1 MLLGGMLNLLRRHPD
16 AVRETKAT
24 LRSLVELANRSSTT
38 VRLEPEGVTVEGV
51 WVPTETPFVALLIQ
65 QMQAHGIAD
74 IHIGHRAAALDLM
87 LFLRALAPDPATSR
101 LGEELAQQ
109 MRDAKIAGVTIVPTA
124 LGEAARERRG
134 VRITDAL
141 QVSAV
146 PTQEDAG
153 SVAAVVMTSGEAT
166 FSEMLRK
173 MPLQTTSVSNA
184 VAQLREGPGGA
195 GLVDALAPIEAGI
208 KNAVE
213 RKEIEQAIEAVVA
226 LLDAEEAAITEEERR
241 AFGITLQRVLE
252 QGLVKQVARYL
263 FDEIFAEDVVR
274 IVRRVGTRAT
284 KVLLDL
290 LVEAPTFAERRAYLH
305 ALRQVESGGDVV
317 AGMLNHPE
325 WYVVRNAADLVGELG
340 VVEAVP
346 ALGGA
351 VEHEDRRVRH
361 AAGVALAKI
370 GSPAAIT
377 HLRKVLRDPDPE
389 VRVAVARELRG
400 YRLGALVMPLVSVAE
415 NEQNLDVLCE
425 YYRALGRIG
434 TPAAIQVLA
443 RAVQP
448 GGLFA
453 VRRSTAPRRAAAEG
467 LALAGGKVARD
478 MLQAL
483 AHDRDRDVRETALYA
498 LQHPPRR
505 EAPQAES

>member
-1 MLLGGMLNLLRRHPD
+1 VRR
-16 AVRETKAT
+16 AVGRYAQPKAT
-24 LRSLVELANRSSTT
+24 LRSLVELAGKRSMT
-38 VRLEPEGVTVEGV
+38 VRIEPEGVTVEGV
-51 WVPTETPFVALLIQ
+51 WVPTETPFIALFIQ
-65 QMQAHGIAD
+65 QMQAHGIAE
-74 IHIGHRAAALDLM
+74 IHIGHKAPALDVM

-101 LGEELAQQ
+101 LGAELTQQ
-109 MRDAKIAGVTIVPTA
+109 MHDAKISGVTIVSTD

-134 VRITDAL
+134 GRITEAL
-141 QVSAV
+141 EVSGVLPRDEAANV
-146 PTQEDAG
+146 AG
-153 SVAAVVMTSGEAT
+153 LVMTSGEAT
-166 FSEMLRK
+166 FSEMLRA
-173 MPLQTTSVSNA
+173 MPARTTSVSNA
-184 VAQLREGPGGA
+184 VAQLRERPGGA
-195 GLVDALAPIEAGI
+195 GLVDALAKKAL
-208 KNAVE
+208 E
-213 RKEIEQAIEAVVA
+213 RKEIEQVIEAVVA
-226 LLDAEEAAITEEERR
+226 LLDAEEAAITEDAQR

-252 QGLVKQVARYL
+252 QETVRQVARYL

-274 IVRRVGTRAT
+274 IVQRVGTRAT
-284 KVLLDL
+284 KVLFDL
-290 LVEAPTFAERRAYLH
+290 LIEAPTFAERRAYLQ
-305 ALRQVESGGDVV
+305 ALRQIESGGDVV
-317 AGMLNHPE
+317 AGMLSHPA

-340 VVEAVP
+340 VVGAVP
-346 ALGGA
+346 ALGGV

-370 GSPAAIT
+370 GSPGAIG
-377 HLRKVLRDPDPE
+377 HLRKVLKDPDPE
-389 VRVAVARELRG
+389 VRVAVAKELRG
-400 YRLGALVMPLVSVAE
+400 Y
-415 NEQNLDVLCE
+415 

>member
-1 MLLGGMLNLLRRHPD
+1 MLNLLRRHPD
-16 AVRETKAT
+16 AVPEAKAT
-24 LRSLVELANRSSTT
+24 LRSLVELAGKRSMT
-38 VRLEPEGVTVEGV
+38 VQLEPEGVTVEGV
-51 WVPTETPFVALLIQ
+51 WVPTETPFIALFIQ
-65 QMQAHGIAD
+65 QMQAHGIAA
-74 IHIGHRAAALDLM
+74 IHIGHKAPALDVM

-101 LGEELAQQ
+101 LGAELTQQ
-109 MRDAKIAGVTIVPTA
+109 MHDAKISGVTIVSTD

-134 VRITDAL
+134 GRITEAL
-141 QVSAV
+141 QVSGV
-146 PTQEDAG
+146 LPRDDAAN
-153 SVAAVVMTSGEAT
+153 VAGLVMTSGEAT
-166 FSEMLRK
+166 FSEMLRA
-173 MPLQTTSVSNA
+173 MPARTTSVSNA
-184 VAQLREGPGGA
+184 VAQLRERPGGA

-208 KNAVE
+208 KRALE
-213 RKEIEQAIEAVVA
+213 RKEIEQVIEALVA
-226 LLDAEEAAITEEERR
+226 LLDAEEAAITEDAQR

-252 QGLVKQVARYL
+252 QETVRQVARYL

-274 IVRRVGTRAT
+274 IVQRVGTRAT
-284 KVLLDL
+284 KVLFDL
-290 LVEAPTFAERRAYLH
+290 LIEAPTFAERRAYLQ
-305 ALRQVESGGDVV
+305 ALRQIESGGDVV
-317 AGMLNHPE
+317 AGMLSHPA

-340 VVEAVP
+340 VAEAVP
-346 ALGGA
+346 ALGGV

-370 GSPAAIT
+370 GSPGAIG
-377 HLRKVLRDPDPE
+377 HLRKVLKDPDPE
-389 VRVAVARELRG
+389 VRVAVAKELRG
-400 YRLGALVMPLVSVAE
+400 YRLGALVMPIVSVAE
-415 NEQNLDVLCE
+415 SEQNLDVLCE

-467 LALAGGKVARD
+467 LALAGGKIARD

-483 AHDRDRDVRETALYA
+483 AHDRDRDVRETALNA

>member
-1 MLLGGMLNLLRRHPD
+1 MLNLLRRHPD

-24 LRSLVELANRSSTT
+24 LRSLAELASKGSTT
-38 VRLEPEGVTVEGV
+38 VRLEPEGVTVEGF
-51 WVPTETPFVALLIQ
+51 WVPTETPFIALFVQ
-65 QMQAHGIAD
+65 QMQVHGVAEL
-74 IHIGHRAAALDLM
+74 HIGHRAPALDLM

-101 LGEELAQQ
+101 LGAELGQQ
-109 MRDAKIAGVTIVPTA
+109 MRDAKISGVTIVPTD
-124 LGEAARERRG
+124 LGEAARERRE
-134 VRITDAL
+134 VRITEAL
-141 QVSAV
+141 QVSGVLPQDDAV
-146 PTQEDAG
+146 
-153 SVAAVVMTSGEAT
+153 
-166 FSEMLRK
+166 EMLRT
-173 MPLQTTSVSNA
+173 MPLRATSVSNA
-184 VAQLREGPGGA
+184 VVQLRDGPGGA
-195 GLVDALAPIEAGI
+195 GMVDALAPIEAGI
-208 KNAVE
+208 KRAVE
-213 RKEIEQAIEAVVA
+213 QKEIEQVIEAVVA
-226 LLDAEEAAITEEERR
+226 LLDAEEAAITEDARR
-241 AFGITLQRVLE
+241 AFGITLQRVLD

-274 IVRRVGTRAT
+274 IVRRVGSRAT
-284 KVLLDL
+284 QVLIDL

-305 ALRQVESGGDVV
+305 ALRQIESGGDVV
-317 AGMLNHPE
+317 AAMLSHPE

-340 VVEAVP
+340 VAEAVP
-346 ALGGA
+346 ALAGA
-351 VEHEDRRVRH
+351 AEHEDRRVRH

-377 HLRKVLRDPDPE
+377 HLRTVLRDPDPE
-389 VRVAVARELRG
+389 VRTAVARALRG

-415 NEQNLDVLCE
+415 NEQDLDVLCE

-483 AHDRDRDVRETALYA
+483 VRDRDRDVRETALDA

-505 EAPQAES
+505 EAPQADS

>member
-1 MLLGGMLNLLRRHPD
+1 MLNLLRRHPD

-24 LRSLVELANRSSTT
+24 LRSLVELSGKSSTT
-38 VRLEPEGVTVEGV
+38 VRLEPEGVTVEGF
-51 WVPTETPFVALLIQ
+51 WVPTETPFIALFVQ
-65 QMQAHGIAD
+65 QMQAHGIAE
-74 IHIGHRAAALDLM
+74 IHVGHRAPALDLM

-101 LGEELAQQ
+101 LGAELAQQ
-109 MRDAKIAGVTIVPTA
+109 MHDAKISGVTVVSTD
-124 LGEAARERRG
+124 LGEAAREHRG
-134 VRITDAL
+134 MRITEAL
-141 QVSAV
+141 QVSGV
-146 PTQEDAG
+146 LPQDDAPG
-153 SVAAVVMTSGEAT
+153 VAGVVTTSGEAT
-166 FSEMLRK
+166 FSEMLRT
-173 MPLQTTSVSNA
+173 MPLRTTSVTNA
-184 VAQLREGPGGA
+184 VTQLRDGPGGA

-208 KNAVE
+208 KKAVE
-213 RKEIEQAIEAVVA
+213 RKEIEQVIEAVVA
-226 LLDAEEAAITEEERR
+226 LLDAEEAAITEDARR

-252 QGLVKQVARYL
+252 QELVKQVARYL

-284 KVLLDL
+284 KVLIDL

-305 ALRQVESGGDVV
+305 ALRQIDSGGDVV
-317 AGMLNHPE
+317 AGMLSHPE

-340 VVEAVP
+340 VEEAVP

-351 VEHEDRRVRH
+351 VTHEDRRVRH

-389 VRVAVARELRG
+389 VRSAVARELRG
-400 YRLGALVMPLVSVAE
+400 YRLGALVMPLVTVAE
-415 NEQNLDVLCE
+415 GEQNLDVLCE

-478 MLQAL
+478 MLQGL

>member
-1 MLLGGMLNLLRRHPD
+1 M
-16 AVRETKAT
+16 
-24 LRSLVELANRSSTT
+24 
-38 VRLEPEGVTVEGV
+38 
-51 WVPTETPFVALLIQ
+51 
-65 QMQAHGIAD
+65 
-74 IHIGHRAAALDLM
+74 
-87 LFLRALAPDPATSR
+87 
-101 LGEELAQQ
+101 
-109 MRDAKIAGVTIVPTA
+109 
-124 LGEAARERRG
+124 
-134 VRITDAL
+134 
-141 QVSAV
+141 
-146 PTQEDAG
+146 
-153 SVAAVVMTSGEAT
+153 
-166 FSEMLRK
+166 
-173 MPLQTTSVSNA
+173 
-184 VAQLREGPGGA
+184 
-195 GLVDALAPIEAGI
+195 
-208 KNAVE
+208 E

-226 LLDAEEAAITEEERR
+226 LLDAEEAAITEDERR

-317 AGMLNHPE
+317 AGMLSHPE
-325 WYVVRNAADLVGELG
+325 WYVVRNAADLVG
-340 VVEAVP
+340 

-400 YRLGALVMPLVSVAE
+400 YRLGSLVMPLVSVAE
-415 NEQNLDVLCE
+415 KEQNLDVLCE

-443 RAVQP
+443 RAEQP
-448 GGLFA
+448 GRLFA